1 MKLVKEIS
9 YHFIIA
15 SVVSFFVTV
24 PFLYLGL
31 KYIIDSGVDSELLH
45 QKQWIIQK
53 LKKERPDHFTS
64 FNNSITIKK
73 QDKLPATDSLF
84 SEDLYVP
91 QESDRIPHRVL
102 MTGDVVNGVP
112 YSIRIQKSLLEKN
125 DIVYSIMILLVF
137 IVFILFVSLYYVNR
151 AVSKKIWKP
160 FYIMIESL
168 SRFRVDKEDVLN
180 LPDSSVTEFT
190 QLSNSLQKLA
200 TTNRKLFASQKTFT
214 ENASHE
220 LQTPIAVI
228 RANIDL
234 LIQSPDLTGAQ
245 ASSMENIQ
253 NAANKIV
260 HLNKALLLLAKIE
273 NYSFEDISKVNL
285 SGIASFFL
293 ERNKEALRNKK
304 LTVHF
309 HSTENSIVEM
319 NKDLAEILISNLLSN
334 AIRHSVANGDIHVSY
349 QQKRFTI
356 SNPGNGH
363 PLQKEKLFQRFQ
375 SQSGTPESVG
385 LGLDI
390 CNQICIVS
398 GLSLQYEFLNN
409 RHCFTILSIQE

>member
-91 QESDRIPHRVL
+91 QESDIIPHRVL

-285 SGIASFFL
+285 SGIASSFL

-334 AIRHSVANGDIHVSY
+334 AIRHSVANGDIQVSH